1 MKRCVVVLLCMWMC
15 PLAFSGESRSIP
27 GWAPFK
33 FGQTLAQ
40 AQASA
45 GPRAQKSESGIKLEV
60 EIDGQPF
67 SIEALTGSASAK
79 PINRITLEPVAAE
92 SVNSEKACDQL
103 FESLAEMIST
113 RFGKSVTPT
122 SAFEDL
128 TIAGWTQQWLMKDQS
143 RATLDVTFQRQVQ
156 TTRQA
161 CSARIDLYPG
171 KNPAAAKK

>member
-1 MKRCVVVLLCMWMC
+1 MC

-40 AQASA
+40 AQAAA
-45 GPRAQKSESGIKLEV
+45 GPRAQKSESGVKLDV

-67 SIEALTGSASAK
+67 SIEALAGGAPAK
-79 PINRITLEPVAAE
+79 LINRITLAPVAAE
-92 SVNSEKACDQL
+92 SVNVETVCEQL
-103 FESLAEMIST
+103 FEQLAEMVSA
-113 RFGKSVTPT
+113 RFGKSATAP

-128 TIAGWTQQWLMKDQS
+128 TVAGRTQQWLMKDQS
-143 RATLDVTFQRQVQ
+143 RAMLDVTFQRQAQ

-171 KNPAAAKK
+171 KNPAAVKK